1 MSDVPDMSVVRWLH
15 NYRSTTLRRS
25 SRNWRGRG
33 PGMPYSRS
41 DPTFMTLVAEAGCER
56 KSGGRPLGLPPALW
70 KEPIKAGS
78 LVRRGRNWVPCE
90 AEPQHPRIG
99 T

>member
-1 MSDVPDMSVVRWLH
+1 
-15 NYRSTTLRRS
+15 
-25 SRNWRGRG
+25 
-33 PGMPYSRS
+33 
-41 DPTFMTLVAEAGCER
+41 MTLVAEAGCER